1 MVSRTNG
8 WQASEVPLQS
18 AARVQAEIAVM
29 QIGMS
34 NDSNQ
39 DQSRMNSRLWWLALL
54 AGAAALVGIAASQY
68 A

>member
-1 MVSRTNG
+1 M
-8 WQASEVPLQS
+8 
-18 AARVQAEIAVM
+18 I
-29 QIGMS
+29 QIEMS
-34 NDSNQ
+34 NESNQ